1 MPTFGDVHLLNITDL
16 KIWGNFFN
24 AKIYKDFFRCKIY
37 EDVLRINSKFTFL
50 GPDSI
55 VKLRIDNFSHCENC
69 CCVQSGRAARVSR
82 LTFPN
87 ILTRDL
93 FTPWKMR
100 FFWFCRHKFPEYQPF
115 VFVLNQRLFKWRFSR
130 EKHILSKISEWNP
143 RLKIFPWQI

>member
-93 FTPWKMR
+93 FTPWKNAVLLILPTQISR
-100 FFWFCRHKFPEYQPF
+100 ISTICFCFESES
-115 VFVLNQRLFKWRFSR
+115 FSNEDFHER
-130 EKHILSKISEWNP
+130 NT
-143 RLKIFPWQI
+143 F